1 MMLVRRPQ
9 ILKMMAMFKF
19 ILLILLLKMVL
30 ICTHNCNG
38 LKNVNNF
45 QNYVSVLYDRHISFS
60 LLQETFWDDDYVNGI
75 RHMYEGVIYE
85 SNGKNCRQGVA
96 IMISNNYK
104 ESSKLVFKDDNGR
117 FIHVTYDYLGK
128 VYNLVSLY
136 APNNYSERKEF
147 FMFVREYISSLENLI
162 VGGDFN
168 TTLSSLD
175 RGGLSKHICDE
186 AYKELFEIIHS
197 CNVYDVW
204 RSRNEN
210 KKIFS
215 WKRITNGPG
224 LWVLNNTLLHNDEY
238 VQKVRNII
246 NEAVQSSLYTVEPLV
261 WWDNLKFRIKKFS
274 QVFSVNL
281 AKEKKKDFFKLQ
293 NKIQRICAMQADGI
307 AIDVTK
313 LENLK
318 LELNNY
324 ELEKCKGAVLRSK
337 AIWASESDK
346 NTIFFLNLEK
356 YKQENN
362 AVKELINDKGDV
374 ISDTDGILDIEY
386 SFL

>member
-1 MMLVRRPQ
+1 MDTGGEDSDTCGDYASGCDEVTAGVENVCDGDESSDGGGFVKNNEIEVISKNTKALTAKQLRRVRKKARR
-9 ILKMMAMFKF
+9 
-19 ILLILLLKMVL
+19 
-30 ICTHNCNG
+30 NE
-38 LKNVNNF
+38 
-45 QNYVSVLYDRHISFS
+45 R
-60 LLQETFWDDDYVNGI
+60 ETFWDDDYVNGI

-147 FMFVREYISSLENLI
+147 FMFVREYISSLDNLI

-210 KKIFS
+210 KKKIF
-215 WKRITNGPG
+215 
-224 LWVLNNTLLHNDEY
+224 
-238 VQKVRNII
+238 
-246 NEAVQSSLYTVEPLV
+246 
-261 WWDNLKFRIKKFS
+261 
-274 QVFSVNL
+274 
-281 AKEKKKDFFKLQ
+281 
-293 NKIQRICAMQADGI
+293 
-307 AIDVTK
+307 
-313 LENLK
+313 
-318 LELNNY
+318 
-324 ELEKCKGAVLRSK
+324 LEK
-337 AIWASESDK
+337 
-346 NTIFFLNLEK
+346 N
-356 YKQENN
+356 YKWY
-362 AVKELINDKGDV
+362 VTTK
-374 ISDTDGILDIEY
+374 SY
-386 SFL
+386 